1 MNNYPLSVTFKI
13 EMVVTGTVVDFD
25 FDPKMPA
32 VLADKIRYVAQE
44 FFNEENA
51 SKKWE

>member
-1 MNNYPLSVTFKI
+1 MNNYPLSVTFNI

-44 FFNEENA
+44 FFNETEYEKDNV
-51 SKKWE
+51 